1 MPAPANPSAQPEA
14 GSLREAA
21 AAIAKQSTTAAP
33 PAQPA
38 SPEVTTG
45 RMKVV
50 STPVADPST
59 LTDEGTDDAD
69 DAPETG
75 SSRIADPD
83 DFEAEDDSVAG
94 AADPDDDLGEE
105 GLSVRSLPPERLDET
120 FTVKAA
126 NGIQK
131 VSLKQL
137 IRSHAHVA
145 EGVAQAQAARQERAA
160 IDQAAGVYLNRLRA
174 VEEVLGKLNGTERT
188 QEQWQ
193 ELYRTNPMEY
203 MRERDVARERQEQLR
218 LVQQERQQAEQHRQA
233 LRQQQIS
240 EVVQAEAARL
250 VEKFPKLADPQM
262 ATKFQNAV
270 VGYLK
275 QSLGATD
282 QELSQLLD
290 HRLFV
295 LAYKAYRYDKGKT
308 MQKSVKAK
316 AVDAPPVAALA
327 PGQPK
332 PAAVRN
338 EGPVKKAL
346 SNLRQTGSVAD
357 AAALIS
363 ARNKQRR

>member
-1 MPAPANPSAQPEA
+1 MPAPANPSAPPEA

-45 RMKVV
+45 RMKVI

-69 DAPETG
+69 DAPDSG

-83 DFEAEDDSVAG
+83 DFEAEDEGVAG
-94 AADPDDDLGEE
+94 VADTDDLGEE

-174 VEEVLGKLNGTERT
+174 VEEVLGKLNGAERT

-203 MRERDVARERQEQLR
+203 MRERDIARERQEQLR
-218 LVQQERQQAEQHRQA
+218 LVQAERQQAEQHRQA

-262 ATKFQNAV
+262 ATKFQSAV

-282 QELSQLLD
+282 QELGQILD

-316 AVDAPPVAALA
+316 AVEAPPVAALA

-332 PAAVRN
+332 AAAARN
-338 EGPVKKAL
+338 EGPVKKAI
-346 SNLRQTGSVAD
+346 SNLRQSGSVAD

-363 ARNKQRR
+363 ARSKQRR